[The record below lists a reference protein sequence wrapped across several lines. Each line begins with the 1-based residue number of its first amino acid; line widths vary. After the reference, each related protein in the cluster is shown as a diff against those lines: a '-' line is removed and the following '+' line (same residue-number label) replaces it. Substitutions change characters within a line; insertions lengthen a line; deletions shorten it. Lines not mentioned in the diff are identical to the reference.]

1 MTHAATV
8 TIKFGES
15 TKEVTFGLRADTVA
29 ALSQDL
35 PPYPKDRRVED
46 LILATW
52 AALRRLHAVK
62 DLNG

>member
-8 TIKFGES
+8 TIQLAAQ
-15 TKEVTFGLRADTVA
+15 TVTFGLRSDTVI

-46 LILATW
+46 LILAVW
-52 AALRRLHAVK
+52 AALKRMREQPE
-62 DLNG
+62 

>member
-8 TIKFGES
+8 TIQLAAQ
-15 TKEVTFGLRADTVA
+15 TVTFGLRPDTVI

-46 LILATW
+46 LILAVW
-52 AALRRLHAVK
+52 AALKRLREQPE
-62 DLNG
+62 

>member
-8 TIKFGES
+8 TITIGQR
-15 TKEVTFGLRADTVA
+15 TKTFGLRADTIT

-46 LILATW
+46 LILAVW
-52 AALRRLHAVK
+52 AALRRMR
-62 DLNG
+62 DEPE